1 MLLASLP
8 LTAPEITSLAAAAAQ
23 GPHPRM
29 RRRAQ
34 AVLGHHRG
42 ATVHQLATLFA
53 VGYNTASIW
62 LRRWQDLGVAG
73 LAEGQRAGRPPKLP
87 PAVKKSSCLAGHG
100 HPAIARVA
108 P

>member
-1 MLLASLP
+1 MLLAALP
-8 LTAPEITSLAAAAAQ
+8 LTAFEITTLEAAAAQ

-53 VGYNTASIW
+53 VGYNTVGIW
-62 LRRWQDLGVAG
+62 LRRWHDLGLAG
-73 LAEGQRAGRPPKLP
+73 LAEGQRSGRPPKLP
-87 PAVKKSSCLAGHG
+87 PAAKKSSRLAGHG
-100 HPAIARVA
+100 HPAITRVA
-108 P
+108 T

>member
-8 LTAPEITSLAAAAAQ
+8 LTAPEITTLEAAAAQ

-34 AVLGHHRG
+34 VVLGHHRG

-53 VGYNTASIW
+53 VGYNTVGIW
-62 LRRWQDLGVAG
+62 LRRWQELGLAG
-73 LAEGQRAGRPPKLP
+73 LAEGQRSGRPPKLP
-87 PAVKKSSCLAGHG
+87 PAVKKSSDLAGYG
-100 HPAIARVA
+100 YPTSARVA
-108 P
+108 S